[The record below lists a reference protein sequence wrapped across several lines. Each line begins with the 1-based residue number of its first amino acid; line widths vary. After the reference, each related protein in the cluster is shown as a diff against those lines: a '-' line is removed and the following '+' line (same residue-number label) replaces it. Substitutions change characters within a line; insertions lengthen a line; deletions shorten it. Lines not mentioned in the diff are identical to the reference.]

1 MSLIKS
7 SSWIRLA
14 SGLDLPSSNQFSA
27 SSNQPPVAAPMLHRV
42 QAPLLRLARSSR
54 AIHSSAM
61 RMMPEHI
68 VKVPSMGDS
77 ISEGTVVD
85 LKKQIGQHVEIDEVV
100 MVLET
105 DKVSV
110 DVMSPV
116 AGTLVK
122 QFVELD
128 QDVEVGRDLFVIDG
142 DVKATVAA
150 SAPTPAAA
158 PAATPAPVA
167 TPVAAPAA
175 THHHD
180 GARVPRIKFL
190 GKRSLLAHPAPA
202 AKSAAP
208 STLVVA
214 PSSSA
219 DVLPFGN
226 LPSQFARKPIS
237 KKEIHAINTAASFL

>member
-1 MSLIKS
+1 M
-7 SSWIRLA
+7 
-14 SGLDLPSSNQFSA
+14 
-27 SSNQPPVAAPMLHRV
+27 MHRV
-42 QAPLLRLARSSR
+42 QAPLMRLSR
-54 AIHSSAM
+54 RCLHSSAM
-61 RMMPEHI
+61 RFMPEHI

-85 LKKQIGQHVEIDEVV
+85 LRKQIGEHVNVDEVV

-142 DVKATVAA
+142 DVKATVT
-150 SAPTPAAA
+150 SSTPA
-158 PAATPAPVA
+158 PAAAPVA
-167 TPVAAPAA
+167 TPAPAA
-175 THHHD
+175 KAPAAAAHHT

-202 AKSAAP
+202 ATKAAP
-208 STLVVA
+208 TPLVIA

-219 DVLPFGN
+219 DVLPFGAA
-226 LPSQFARKPIS
+226 PARFARKPIS
-237 KKEIHAINTAASFL
+237 KKEVHAINTAAAFL

>member
-1 MSLIKS
+1 
-7 SSWIRLA
+7 
-14 SGLDLPSSNQFSA
+14 
-27 SSNQPPVAAPMLHRV
+27 MLHRV
-42 QAPLLRLARSSR
+42 HAPLLRLARSSR
-54 AIHSSAM
+54 ALHSSAM
-61 RMMPEHI
+61 RLMPEHI

-85 LKKQIGQHVEIDEVV
+85 LKKQIGQHVEVDEVV

-158 PAATPAPVA
+158 PAAAPAPVVA
-167 TPVAAPAA
+167 PAAAPAA
-175 THHHD
+175 ARHHE

-190 GKRSLLAHPAPA
+190 GKRSLLAHPAPT
-202 AKSAAP
+202 SAAP

-219 DVLPFGN
+219 DVLPFGS
-226 LPSQFARKPIS
+226 LPSRFARKPIS